1 MVRNEGAGRPALSFF
16 SYGFGDRLFKGMT
29 IFFASMVLLLA
40 FVTAGSLYLTSQASI
55 KAFGWSFLVTSDWD
69 PIKNVFGAVPFI
81 YGTIVSSFLALL
93 IATPLGLGISLF
105 LTELAPQKFRDP
117 VAFLVETLAA
127 IPSVVYGLWGMFVL
141 APLMRVNVDPILIKA
156 GGTFVGLL
164 TGITVIFL
172 SNALLGRFVKGLPG
186 TFLSVFIG
194 LCVGIYVGTLK
205 MPFFQGPTT
214 GLSLFTA
221 GVILSIMILPT
232 ITAISREVFEAVPN
246 SYRESARAL
255 GATSWETMNL
265 SVLQISRPGVVG
277 AIMLALGRALG
288 ETMAVTMVIGNNPQ
302 VSANLLAGAHSMASV
317 IANEF
322 TEANGDVYLAA
333 LSEIGLLL
341 MAITLVLN
349 IAAHL
354 LVWATTRKFSK
365 G

>member
-1 MVRNEGAGRPALSFF
+1 ML
-16 SYGFGDRLFKGMT
+16 
-29 IFFASMVLLLA
+29 VLLLA
-40 FVTAGSLYLTSQASI
+40 LVTAGSLWITSQASL
-55 KAFGWSFLVTSDWD
+55 KAFGWGFLTSSDWD
-69 PIKNVFGAVPFI
+69 PIKQVFGAVPFM
-81 YGTIVSSFLALL
+81 YGTLVSAFIALI

-105 LTELAPQKFRDP
+105 LTELAPQKLRDP
-117 VAFLVETLAA
+117 VSFLVDTLAA

-141 APLMRVNVDPILIKA
+141 APLMREHVDPLMIQFGNPLVVGLASITAAILTVALLKSLNLSEKIPLLKPIEDYQYWALGILVGAILIRP
-156 GGTFVGLL
+156 FQGL
-164 TGITVIFL
+164 ITANPLF
-172 SNALLGRFVKGLPG
+172 K
-186 TFLSVFIG
+186 
-194 LCVGIYVGTLK
+194 
-205 MPFFQGPTT
+205 GPTT

-255 GATSWETMNL
+255 GATSWETMKL
-265 SVLQISRPGVVG
+265 SVLDISKPGVVG

-302 VSANLLAGAHSMASV
+302 VSVNLLAGAHSMASV

-322 TEANGDVYLAA
+322 TEANGDTYIAA

-354 LVWATTRKFSK
+354 LVWATTRRFTKAHK
-365 G
+365 